1 LQGAWGNI
9 SNGADSQVLQMP
21 VLSPEAAGL
30 TRKGSFKLMP
40 DGSLSGDVSE
50 TFIGDD
56 AMNERSFIKDS
67 DSKDIH
73 DSLEHGLG
81 ADLTNLTFKGFE
93 FAQTDDLTKPLKLDL
108 HVSDANYAHTAGPL
122 LLLRPRVLGSHA
134 RAVTDVMEGKPRAY
148 AIELGH
154 TGRFQDSFDIA
165 IPTGYVVD
173 ETPDPVDVN
182 VDFASYKSSVS
193 VQGNL
198 LHYEREYVV
207 KDVEIPAA
215 KSAEFR
221 KLQSAIMED
230 ERSTAVLKKP

>member
-1 LQGAWGNI
+1 
-9 SNGADSQVLQMP
+9 
-21 VLSPEAAGL
+21 
-30 TRKGSFKLMP
+30 
-40 DGSLSGDVSE
+40 
-50 TFIGDD
+50 
-56 AMNERSFIKDS
+56 
-67 DSKDIH
+67 
-73 DSLEHGLG
+73 
-81 ADLTNLTFKGFE
+81 
-93 FAQTDDLTKPLKLDL
+93 
-108 HVSDANYAHTAGPL
+108 
-122 LLLRPRVLGSHA
+122 
-134 RAVTDVMEGKPRAY
+134 MEGKPRTY

>member
-1 LQGAWGNI
+1 
-9 SNGADSQVLQMP
+9 
-21 VLSPEAAGL
+21 
-30 TRKGSFKLMP
+30 
-40 DGSLSGDVSE
+40 
-50 TFIGDD
+50 
-56 AMNERSFIKDS
+56 
-67 DSKDIH
+67 
-73 DSLEHGLG
+73 
-81 ADLTNLTFKGFE
+81 
-93 FAQTDDLTKPLKLDL
+93 
-108 HVSDANYAHTAGPL
+108 
-122 LLLRPRVLGSHA
+122 VLGSHA

-154 TGRFQDSFDIA
+154 TGHFQDSFDIA

-193 VQGNL
+193 VKGNL

>member
-1 LQGAWGNI
+1 MITAIELPDGENDPRLMALVKAANGKTLLIFDPTDEETPVGLIRAQLQGAWGNI

-21 VLSPEAAGL
+21 VLSPDAAGL
-30 TRKGSFKLMP
+30 IRKGSFTLAP
-40 DGSLSGDVSE
+40 E
-50 TFIGDD
+50 
-56 AMNERSFIKDS
+56 
-67 DSKDIH
+67 
-73 DSLEHGLG
+73 
-81 ADLTNLTFKGFE
+81 
-93 FAQTDDLTKPLKLDL
+93 DLTKPVKLDL
-108 HVSDANYAHTAGPL
+108 HIGSSNYAHTAGPL
-122 LLLRPRVLGSHA
+122 LLLRPRVLGSHV
-134 RAVTDVMEGKPRAY
+134 RNVTDVMQGKSRAY

-165 IPTGYVVD
+165 IPAGYVVD

-193 VQGNL
+193 GKGNL

-215 KSAEFR
+215 KAGDFR
-221 KLQSAIMED
+221 KLQSAIMDD